1 VFARSRVPLPR
12 ARRLQRDR
20 EILKG
25 IAPTGPRSYPL
36 RKGETVAD
44 VLKGRGV
51 TMAEAQ
57 KLNAGIDLAKAK
69 DGQIIKL
76 PYGRYTQR
84 EKEMLSS
91 VVPASSLGLAGVA
104 VPSGAQLQA
113 GLLVALAIAGYGFYV
128 KARAPPRRT
137 RTRAQMRGLC
147 LVSVYRCIVLRAIF
161 LTSPCCPPAT
171 PQKARDWAEKQL

>member
-1 VFARSRVPLPR
+1 VLPR
-12 ARRLQRDR
+12 PRAPQRDR

-36 RKGETVAD
+36 RAGETVSD

-51 TMAEAQ
+51 TMAEAAA
-57 KLNAGIDLAKAK
+57 LNPSVDLNKASA
-69 DGQIIKL
+69 GQIIKL

-104 VPSGAQLQA
+104 VPTGAQLQA
-113 GLLVALAIAGYGFYV
+113 GLLVALLIAGYSFYI
-128 KARAPPRRT
+128 K
-137 RTRAQMRGLC
+137 
-147 LVSVYRCIVLRAIF
+147 
-161 LTSPCCPPAT
+161 
-171 PQKARDWAEKQL
+171 KARDFSDSQQ